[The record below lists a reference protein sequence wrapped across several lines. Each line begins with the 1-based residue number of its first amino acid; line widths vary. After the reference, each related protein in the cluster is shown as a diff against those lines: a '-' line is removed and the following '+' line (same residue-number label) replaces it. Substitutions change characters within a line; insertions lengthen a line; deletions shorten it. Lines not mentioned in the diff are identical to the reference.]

1 MESSSD
7 TELLWIGDDFD
18 GREIKFPDNSVW
30 KLEDKLS
37 ESSQQVVPPSEAKA
51 VYVCKHMSG
60 PGPQAGEQ
68 AIIKVRM
75 QYVFPLAEPV
85 GH

>member
-1 MESSSD
+1 MESSPD
-7 TELLWIGDDFD
+7 VEVLWIGDSLN
-18 GREIKFPDNSVW
+18 GREIKFPKNGVW

-51 VYVCKHMSG
+51 VYVCRQISG
-60 PGPQAGEQ
+60 REVGSQ

-75 QYVFPLAEPV
+75 QYVFPLAEPF
-85 GH
+85 GQ